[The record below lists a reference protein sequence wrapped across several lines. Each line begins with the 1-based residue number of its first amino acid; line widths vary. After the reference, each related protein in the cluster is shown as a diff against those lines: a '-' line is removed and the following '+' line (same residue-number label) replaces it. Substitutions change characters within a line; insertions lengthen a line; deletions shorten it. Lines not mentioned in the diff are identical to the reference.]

1 MANFKCIIPRMGEK
15 DEQKFKMFTEPS
27 MKKIGAQVLQVFD
40 KDLNAP
46 ENIFKK
52 YSAGIEAL
60 FQAGLD
66 DNDIIIF
73 LHSDVGIIDDL
84 FREKIELLFSDKPD
98 VAILGVAGST
108 EIKSVGGWWM
118 NTPLIIDND
127 GNKFGATVG
136 HLIQGK
142 GGVNDGGKP
151 GDGYHLQKGPVGF
164 FDNLV
169 AIDGCMMIT
178 RGKFLKEGLKFD
190 IDTFDGNDFYDLDL
204 CMNVLD
210 LGYKVAIADILI
222 YHDSVGMGAVS
233 ESWKIAKEKFIDK
246 WINKGYKLPFKADQ
260 FKLKDIKSN
269 IIEIEI

>member
-66 DNDIIIF
+66 DNDIIVF
-73 LHSDVGIIDDL
+73 LHSDLGIIDDL
-84 FREKIELLFSDKPD
+84 FREKVELIFSEKPD
-98 VAILGVAGST
+98 VALIGVAGST
-108 EIKSVGGWWM
+108 EIASNGGWWM
-118 NTPLIIDND
+118 NEPLVVDKDNNRT
-127 GNKFGATVG
+127 GSLVG

-142 GGVNDGGKP
+142 GGIDGGKP
-151 GDGYHLQKGPVGF
+151 GDGYHLQKGPVGY
-164 FDNLV
+164 FDNVV
-169 AIDGCMMIT
+169 AIDGCILIT
-178 RGKFLKEGLKFD
+178 KGKFIKEGLKFD
-190 IDTFDGNDFYDLDL
+190 IDTYNSNDFYDLDL
-204 CMNVLD
+204 CMSVREM
-210 LGYKVAIADILI
+210 GYSVCVADIMV
-222 YHDSVGMGAVS
+222 YHDSMGMGAVT
-233 ESWKIAKEKFIDK
+233 EKWKTSKELFINK
-246 WINKGYKLPFKADQ
+246 WINKGYKLPFTADQ
-260 FKLKDIKSN
+260 FKLKEIESN